1 MCNQSVTGGPEQVLL
16 WPGGSGGTRRKHRPG
31 GPEIRRKHRFSEMGG
46 GRPWPPPSPRRSQR
60 LMIPRGPAG
69 PPGQGT
75 SWPLRRSSIHGDWP
89 PVPEWLPGMFTA
101 ENAEMKNGKRQ
112 TKFKMGETPFPPLS
126 EKKGRID
133 SHLQLRLALCALRF
147 ALCGYI
153 PNSFSFSAVG
163 IPSSFHPRYS

>member
-1 MCNQSVTGGPEQVLL
+1 MLG
-16 WPGGSGGTRRKHRPG
+16 PGGSGGTRRKHRPG
-31 GPEIRRKHRFSEMGG
+31 CSEIRRKHRFSEMGG

-112 TKFKMGETPFPPLS
+112 TKFKIGETPFPPLS
-126 EKKGRID
+126 EKERADGFA
-133 SHLQLRLALCALRF
+133 LAVTLSAMRS
-147 ALCGYI
+147 ALCGYN